1 MNSPRKSRDVD
12 NAGISIYYSFL
23 LHTATALTSS
33 GMKVVRLVPSPVIP
47 VPSSVIQVANTGI
60 SFYFMTVSS

>member
-1 MNSPRKSRDVD
+1 M
-12 NAGISIYYSFL
+12 
-23 LHTATALTSS
+23 T
-33 GMKVVRLVPSPVIP
+33 VVRLVPSPVIPVPSSVIP